1 MSILVYILQRLHP
14 IALGFLFVLFLAW
27 LYSIIRVLNALNETE
42 RSLKRWLGATGR
54 PKPLPYEDRKAW
66 EEEA

>member
-1 MSILVYILQRLHP
+1 MIVYILQRLNP

-42 RSLKRWLGATGR
+42 RSLKRWVRANSR
-54 PKPLPYEDRKAW
+54 PEPLRYENRKAW
-66 EEEA
+66 EGEA